1 MTTLPHDL
9 QDLYLAPVALAI
21 DARIAELGRLDD
33 HALALA
39 IALESDVADWTRE
52 LREEAVL
59 RTVSHVTDLH
69 GWTVGWDPRGIR
81 LAHEG
86 HSFVLGVPAN
96 VVAYVEGSATTV

>member
-9 QDLYLAPVALAI
+9 QDLYLAPVALAL
-21 DARIAELGRLDD
+21 DARVAGLGPLHGR
-33 HALALA
+33 AGGLA
-39 IALESDVADWTRE
+39 IALESNVADWTRE

-59 RTVSHVTDLH
+59 RTVSHLTDLH

-81 LAHEG
+81 LTHEG